1 LGKLSPF
8 LKNTQKSRQ
17 LTQSVVAGVRG
28 LMESDIIHKKDSG
41 HLIVLSVV
49 MALPASIFLWPLF
62 MVGVT
67 TRAMEVAVYIF
78 PVSAFFIFVIYRL
91 YKTSK
96 NRIVLSNK
104 GLLIEDLTSEYIPWS
119 DIFSVNVVEQPVY
132 RGPTAHWL
140 VLKTKY
146 DGKFSSKF
154 VLKMNDYLVGGG
166 VPSCNLT
173 TYKDPVDLV
182 QSNIQGR
189 LKP

>member
-1 LGKLSPF
+1 MRI
-8 LKNTQKSRQ
+8 TIQ
-17 LTQSVVAGVRG
+17 LLRPQLAALVSSAYWGVRG
-28 LMESDIIHKKDSG
+28 PMESDIIHKKDSG

-62 MVGVT
+62 IAGVT

-78 PVSAFFIFVIYRL
+78 PVSAFFMFVIYRL

-96 NRIVLSNK
+96 NRIFLSHK
-104 GLLIEDLTSEYIPWS
+104 GLLIEDLTSEFIPWS
-119 DIFSVNVVEQPVY
+119 DILSVDVVEQPVY
-132 RGPTAHWL
+132 RGATAHWL

-154 VLKMNDYLVGGG
+154 VRRMNDHLVGGG

-173 TYKDPVDLV
+173 AYKDPVDLV
-182 QSNIQGR
+182 WSNIQGR